1 MRSLRWKLAGA
12 LLLVVLVSVGLTAF
26 LISQG
31 TTREFRQYLTSCDS
45 TYIEVIE
52 TNLIN
57 YYQHNRNWVGV
68 QSTLNSQI
76 RSIDDRLVIADGSG
90 VIVGDTGEDWIG
102 KNISEIGLDNPLQL
116 IESQQVV
123 GNLFLMYYGSID
135 DVVPGQMR
143 NRACIGTPVVLS
155 SPEQNFLNRINDY
168 LWVVG
173 VIAAVVAL
181 FMGLIL
187 TRQITLPILALNRGA
202 HKVAEG
208 KLDYRVKV
216 KSKDEIGELAQSF
229 NSMAS
234 SLDKMEQSR
243 RQLTADIAHELRTP
257 LTVIEGTVDAMLD
270 GVFKPDREHLISIR
284 EQTIQLTHLINDL
297 KDISLA
303 ETGRLR
309 LEMVLTDMAELIRR
323 KLAQNEISAIDKG
336 IELKLEVDRDIP
348 DVKVDPARMEQVIA
362 NLLTNAVRH
371 TPSGGRVTV
380 ALKTIY
386 DTEAFE
392 MDKPVLLISVADT
405 GEGVPSEHLPYIFE
419 RFYRVE
425 GSRQKNA
432 GETGLGLAI
441 VKQMVEAQ
449 GGKVWAKSE
458 PGKGSTFFVAIPLPE
473 LRLAMDS
480 KT

>member
-1 MRSLRWKLAGA
+1 M
-12 LLLVVLVSVGLTAF
+12 LVVIVSVGLTSF
-26 LISQG
+26 LIGQG
-31 TTREFRQYLTSCDS
+31 TTREFQQYLTSCDS

-57 YYQHNRNWVGV
+57 FYRHNRGWNGI
-68 QSTLNSQI
+68 QGTLHAQI
-76 RSIDDRLVIADGSG
+76 KSVDDRLVIADSSG
-90 VIVGDTGEDWIG
+90 VIVGDTGEDWLG
-102 KNISEIGLDNPLQL
+102 KNIEEIGLNNPLQL
-116 IESQQVV
+116 IDSQQVV
-123 GNLFLMYYGSID
+123 E
-135 DVVPGQMR
+135 
-143 NRACIGTPVVLS
+143 NRACMGTNVVLNI
-155 SPEQNFLNRINDY
+155 PEQNFLNRINDY

-181 FMGLIL
+181 FLGLIL

-202 HKVAEG
+202 QRVAEG

-270 GVFKPDREHLISIR
+270 GVFTPDKEHLVSIK
-284 EQTIQLTHLINDL
+284 EQTVQLTHLINDL

-303 ETGRLR
+303 ESGRLR
-309 LEMVLTDMAELIRR
+309 LEMVFTDMADLVRR
-323 KLAQNEISAIDKG
+323 KLAQNEISAADKG

-348 DVKVDPARMEQVIA
+348 DVMVDPARMDQVVA
-362 NLLTNAVRH
+362 NLLTNAIRH
-371 TPSGGRVTV
+371 TPSGGEITV
-380 ALKTIY
+380 SLKTIY
-386 DTEAFE
+386 DTEAFG
-392 MDKPVLLISVADT
+392 MDKPVLLVSVVDT
-405 GEGVPSEHLPYIFE
+405 GEGIQREHLTNIFE

-425 GSRQKNA
+425 SSRQKNA

-441 VKQMVEAQ
+441 VKQMIEAH

-458 PGKGSTFFVAIPLPE
+458 PGKGSTFFIAILLPE
-473 LRLAMDS
+473 LRLAN
-480 KT
+480 